1 MITIPAIDLRGGK
14 VVRLKQ
20 GDPEAQVVYGDDPVA
35 VAEGFAADGA
45 KLIHVVDLDAALGD
59 GNNKETI
66 ARICSATDVP
76 VQTGGGLR
84 DPDSVAAVLDAGASR
99 AVLGTAAA
107 LDPTFVDQAV
117 EAHGA
122 RIIVALD
129 VRDRT
134 VMTHGWTEEAGPVD
148 LMLASLA
155 AQGVPRFML
164 TQIAVDGMLEGPDL
178 DLYRHALLFADVP
191 VIASG
196 GVSTADDLKVLATTG
211 VEGAIVGK
219 AIYEGTV
226 TLSEVIEL

>member
-20 GDPEAQVVYGDDPVA
+20 GDPEAEVVYGDDPVA

-45 KLIHVVDLDAALGD
+45 RLIHVVDLDAALGD
-59 GNNKETI
+59 GNNKEAI
-66 ARICSATDVP
+66 ARICSAIDVP

-84 DPDSVAAVLDAGASR
+84 DPDSIAAVLDAGASR

-122 RIIVALD
+122 QIIVALD
-129 VRDRT
+129 VRERT

-148 LMLASLA
+148 LMLAGLA

-164 TQIAVDGMLEGPDL
+164 TQISVDGMLEGPDL

-196 GVSTADDLKVLATTG
+196 GVSTADDLKALATTG